1 MSKVIYRDTIGS
13 AHRESNRPLRDCK
26 GIPTVLEKAISKRLG
41 DEVFLTPIQCDAID
55 GGICDGNSHFI
66 VSSPTNSG
74 KTLVGLFRIFTDII
88 NRKSRC
94 VYVAPL
100 KALAEEKRNELEE
113 LCQFIKAEGGPQ
125 IRVAITTG
133 DYQLTQDFL
142 GSPPPGDGEIVIC
155 TPERLEI
162 MLRSKENLFWAR
174 AVSSFIIDEFHLL
187 GDSHRGTTVEILTTR
202 ILTSC
207 PWSRIIALSA
217 TMGGLTN
224 VATWL
229 ESSGTEVTLLE
240 NGWRYPTLTREVV
253 SIADKDIAAEEIAA
267 TVLKD
272 PECSLLIFVGLK
284 REAERIAIFLQKK
297 FPKQSD
303 GIGYLHAGLTLK
315 QRSDCLSCLLDQR
328 YRVVVATT
336 ALKMG
341 IDAPVSH
348 VLVRD
353 TFLWGKNGRK
363 VLTYADLL
371 QMTGRAGRRDI
382 PGTAVVLVEEGQE
395 SEITELFQ
403 SGTIEQL
410 TPQLMK
416 NTAQG
421 QRPMPAPILGL
432 LLSEVVM
439 QGRSSLE
446 HLTEHLRHTFWG
458 SQIGS
463 VDCQREVSELVRLKL
478 VFKDAEQPEYF
489 QPTKLGRTVSLSG
502 LSPESGAVIAGFLR
516 ALIKLDAKHEKQK
529 GRRFGYLRRLTDL
542 DLLFIGCSSYECRDS
557 WIGSPSKKAIA
568 DVQEYLETLPPDDK
582 PIVNL
587 WRDEDSDDYPTHRL
601 LTTLKIPFEKTKPR
615 NAQKVFYRV
624 MRTAILLLQHAKG
637 SPLASLAI
645 KFNAA
650 LGELENNLK
659 FTVLWVLS
667 CISQI
672 CNGRR
677 CYKFDFLMMR
687 SLKLIEC
694 VAVGSELGELLTI
707 KGIGRKTVNKI
718 LSEGITSTDVLS
730 ECSANDLKKL
740 GIGEKQ
746 LRLITMYLNKYTR

>member
-1 MSKVIYRDTIGS
+1 MGS
-13 AHRESNRPLRDCK
+13 AHRESNRPLRDCR
-26 GIPTVLEKAISKRLG
+26 GIPPVLGKAISRRLG
-41 DEVFLTPIQCDAID
+41 HEVFLTPIQGDAID

-74 KTLVGLFRIFTDII
+74 KTLVGLFRIFADII
-88 NRKSRC
+88 NRQSRC

-113 LCQFIKAEGGPQ
+113 LCQFIEAEGGPR

-187 GDSHRGTTVEILTTR
+187 GDYHRGTTVEILATR
-202 ILTSC
+202 ILTSY

-229 ESSGTEVTLLE
+229 ESTGTQVTLLE
-240 NGWRYPTLTREVV
+240 NGWRYPTLTRKVV
-253 SIADKDIAAEEIAA
+253 STTDKDAITEEIAA
-267 TVLKD
+267 AVFNDT
-272 PECSLLIFVGLK
+272 ERSLLIFVGLK
-284 REAERIAIFLQKK
+284 REAERLSRFLQKK
-297 FPKQSD
+297 FPEQSD
-303 GIGYLHAGLTLK
+303 RIGFLHAGLTLK
-315 QRSDCLSCLLDQR
+315 QRSECLSCLLDQR

-341 IDAPVSH
+341 IDAPVSN

-382 PGTAVVLVEEGQE
+382 PGTAIVLVEGGHEN
-395 SEITELFQ
+395 EIIELFQ
-403 SGTIEQL
+403 SGIVEPL
-410 TPQLMK
+410 TPQLMN
-416 NTAQG
+416 NTARG
-421 QRPMPAPILGL
+421 QSSMPAPILCL
-432 LLSEVVM
+432 LLSEIVM
-439 QGRSSLE
+439 QDRSSIE
-446 HLTEHLRHTFWG
+446 HLTKYLRHSFWG
-458 SQIGS
+458 SQIGL
-463 VDCQREVSELVRLKL
+463 VDCQRDVSELVRLKL
-478 VFKDAEQPEYF
+478 VFKNAEQPEYF
-489 QPTKLGRTVSLSG
+489 RPTKLGKTVSLSG
-502 LSPESGAVIAGFLR
+502 LSPESGAIIAGFLR
-516 ALIKLDAKHEKQK
+516 ALIKLDEKYEKNK

-542 DLLFIGCSSYECRDS
+542 DLLFISCASYECRDS

-568 DVQEYLETLPPDDK
+568 DVQEYLETLSPDEK

-587 WRDEDSDDYPTHRL
+587 WRNEDSDDYPTHRL
-601 LTTLKIPFEKTKPR
+601 LTTLKIPFDKNKPG
-615 NAQKVFYRV
+615 NAEKVFYRM

-650 LGELENNLK
+650 LGELENSLK
-659 FTVLWVLS
+659 FSVLWILS

-677 CYKFDFLMMR
+677 CYKLDFLMMR

-694 VAVGSELGELLTI
+694 VAVGSELGELLTL

-718 LSEGITSTDVLS
+718 ISEGINTIDDLL
-730 ECSANDLKKL
+730 ECSNKDLLKL
-740 GIGEKQ
+740 GIKEKQ
-746 LRLITMYLNKYTR
+746 LKSINMYLNKYSR